1 MVSARRLYRLQ
12 LGLAALGLVTV
23 GLALAVAVTRVDF
36 GGVSL
41 AAVGEACRGMGL
53 TDLSVG
59 SLAVLLLS
67 SLAFA
72 VIVLALRSVLAQLRA
87 QRRFLATL
95 CVLRPAEVAGTKV
108 LVSGDRRAQAFCCG
122 VLRPRVY
129 ISRGTLEMLSRDEL
143 AAVVAHEAHHASR
156 RDPLR
161 IFAARVLG
169 EALFFLP
176 ALRRLADRYAALAEL
191 AADEAAVERSGD
203 RRALASALLVFEATP
218 STAAVGIAPERVD
231 HLLGTRPRWQ
241 LPVAVMAAAVV
252 TITGLLAFAARTA
265 EATGR
270 ASVDMP
276 ELLAQACMVAMAA
289 TPVLIGAGVLLA
301 AKRGLARGRD

>member
-1 MVSARRLYRLQ
+1 
-12 LGLAALGLVTV
+12 
-23 GLALAVAVTRVDF
+23 VDF
-36 GGVSL
+36 RGVSL
-41 AAVGEACRGMGL
+41 DAVGEACRGMGL
-53 TDLSVG
+53 TDLSLA

-72 VIVLALRSVLAQLRA
+72 VIVLALRSVLVQLRA

-95 CVLRPAEVAGTKV
+95 GTLRPAEVAGTQI
-108 LVSGDRRAQAFCCG
+108 LVCRDRRPQAFCCG
-122 VLRPRVY
+122 LLRPRVY
-129 ISRGTLEMLSRDEL
+129 VSRGTLDLLRRDEL

-176 ALRRLADRYAALAEL
+176 ALGRLADRYAALAEL
-191 AADEAAVERSGD
+191 AADEAAVKQAGD
-203 RRALASALLVFEATP
+203 RRALAAALLAFEVTP
-218 STAAVGIAPERVD
+218 SAAAVGIAPERVD

-241 LPVAVMAAAVV
+241 LPVAVMAAAAV
-252 TITGLLAFAARTA
+252 TLMGLLAFAARTA

-276 ELLAQACMVAMAA
+276 ELLAQTCMVAMAA
-289 TPVLIGAGVLLA
+289 VPVIVGAGGLVA
-301 AKRGLARGRD
+301 AKRGLARGRG

>member
-1 MVSARRLYRLQ
+1 MASARRLYRLQ
-12 LGLAALGLVTV
+12 LGLAALGLVAV
-23 GLALAVAVTRVDF
+23 GLALAVALTRVDF
-36 GGVSL
+36 RGVSL
-41 AAVGEACRGMGL
+41 DAVGEACRGMGL
-53 TDLSVG
+53 TDLSVA

-72 VIVLALRSVLAQLRA
+72 VIVLALRSVFAQLRA
-87 QRRFLATL
+87 QRRSLAKL
-95 CVLRPAEVAGTKV
+95 GALRPAEVAGTKV
-108 LVSGDRRAQAFCCG
+108 LVSGDRRPQAFCCG
-122 VLRPRVY
+122 LLRPRVY
-129 ISRGTLEMLSRDEL
+129 VSCGTLDLLRPDEL

-176 ALRRLADRYAALAEL
+176 ALRQLADRYAALAEL
-191 AADEAAVERSGD
+191 AADEAAVKQAGD
-203 RRALASALLVFEATP
+203 RRALAAALLAFEATP
-218 STAAVGIAPERVD
+218 SAAAVGIAPERVD

-252 TITGLLAFAARTA
+252 TLTGLLAFAARTA

-276 ELLAQACMVAMAA
+276 ELLAQTCMVAMAA
-289 TPVLIGAGVLLA
+289 APVIIGAGALLA
-301 AKRGLARGRD
+301 AKRGLARGRG